1 MNRKILYG
9 YQMRDGK
16 LTIQPQEA
24 EGVRRVFFLYLEG
37 MSQRQIM
44 DMLNADGVAYSVENP
59 LWTHQRITQT
69 LRNPPTAASVP
80 GRGTGTGSHA
90 RHRACA

>member
-37 MSQRQIM
+37 MSR
-44 DMLNADGVAYSVENP
+44 
-59 LWTHQRITQT
+59 
-69 LRNPPTAASVP
+69 LRK
-80 GRGTGTGSHA
+80 
-90 RHRACA
+90 

>member
-44 DMLNADGVAYSVENP
+44 DMLNADGVAYSVE
-59 LWTHQRITQT
+59 TRY
-69 LRNPPTAASVP
+69 
-80 GRGTGTGSHA
+80 GRTRGSH
-90 RHRACA
+90 RRFETPGTWGKKGIQP